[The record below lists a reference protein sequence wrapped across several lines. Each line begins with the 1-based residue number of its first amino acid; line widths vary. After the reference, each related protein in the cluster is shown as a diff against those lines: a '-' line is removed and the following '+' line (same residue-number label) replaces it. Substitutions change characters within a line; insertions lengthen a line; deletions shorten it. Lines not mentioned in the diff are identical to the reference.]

1 MCSKSWG
8 YNWLPCNNGW
18 PDTLDLQ
25 ECLLHLTRISQQKK
39 FLSKESLAQL
49 IYAFVISRLDYCNCL
64 LASLLKASL
73 DRLQRVQNAVPR
85 LLHGAKKFAQSTPFS
100 LTCIGSPLYLEL
112 AIRLPCLLIVVW
124 MFSPLH
130 IFTPFF
136 PYLSLLV
143 WRVIDL

>member
-1 MCSKSWG
+1 
-8 YNWLPCNNGW
+8 
-18 PDTLDLQ
+18 
-25 ECLLHLTRISQQKK
+25 
-39 FLSKESLAQL
+39 
-49 IYAFVISRLDYCNCL
+49 
-64 LASLLKASL
+64 
-73 DRLQRVQNAVPR
+73 
-85 LLHGAKKFAQSTPFS
+85 
-100 LTCIGSPLYLEL
+100 LYLEL